1 MRDESI
7 RSWAIL
13 GFGCLI
19 GGCRTETASPL
30 DGGSLSAADRAGIS
44 DGGTDASADG
54 GGALPALDSVGV
66 GVSDLEA
73 STAFFTGILD
83 MTLQSEV
90 RRADRTERVLVY
102 GANDKGS
109 SLTLM
114 HFDDGR
120 SVANVPAKLVFYT
133 PDIQSTV
140 QRLSDAG
147 STITQAP
154 LTYMG
159 ALDAMAVGPDGYTIE
174 LVQQTTTYPL
184 VLALGFAVS
193 NLQAS
198 VDFYSNVL
206 GMKQTGEY
214 DLGTLTEKV
223 MQYST
228 GHGSAVVLQGYTD
241 TTKRNTKDNPVIE
254 VHQVT
259 DAAATAAKIAMGGGS
274 VVTPAGP
281 DPTLGNRIVA
291 MAKDPDGYLLELVQ

>member
-1 MRDESI
+1 MRDDSI
-7 RSWAIL
+7 RGWVIL
-13 GFGCLI
+13 GLGSLM
-19 GGCRTETASPL
+19 GGCGSDAAAPI
-30 DGGSLSAADRAGIS
+30 DGGSSGASDRAGIA
-44 DGGTDASADG
+44 DGGTEAIADG

-66 GVSDLEA
+66 GVSDLDA
-73 STAFFTGILD
+73 STAFFTNILG
-83 MTLQSEV
+83 MTLENEV
-90 RRADRTERVLVY
+90 RRDDRTERVLVY

-147 STITQAP
+147 SAITQAP

-193 NLQAS
+193 NLRAS

-241 TTKRNTKDNPVIE
+241 TTQRNTKDNPVIE
-254 VHQVT
+254 VHHVT
-259 DAAATAAKIAMGGGS
+259 DAAATAATIAKGGGS
-274 VVTPAGP
+274 VVTPAAP
-281 DPTLGNRIVA
+281 DPTLGKRVVA

>member
-7 RSWAIL
+7 RGWAIL
-13 GFGCLI
+13 GFGSLMT
-19 GGCRTETASPL
+19 GCSTVAASPP
-30 DGGSLSAADRAGIS
+30 DGGSSGAPDRAAIS

-66 GVSDLEA
+66 GVSDLDA
-73 STAFFTGILD
+73 STAFFTGILG
-83 MTLQSEV
+83 MTLQGEV
-90 RRADRTERVLVY
+90 QRADRTERVLVY
-102 GANDKGS
+102 GANDHGS

-147 STITQAP
+147 SAITQAP

-193 NLQAS
+193 NLQGS
-198 VDFYSNVL
+198 VAFYTNVL

-241 TTKRNTKDNPVIE
+241 GTQRNTKDNPVIE
-254 VHQVT
+254 VHHVT

-291 MAKDPDGYLLELVQ
+291 VAKDPDGYLLELVQ